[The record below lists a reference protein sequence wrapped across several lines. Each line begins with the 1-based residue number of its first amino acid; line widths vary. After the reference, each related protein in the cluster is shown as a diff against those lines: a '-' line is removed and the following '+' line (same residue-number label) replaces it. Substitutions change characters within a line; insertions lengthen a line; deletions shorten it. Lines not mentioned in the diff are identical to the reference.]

1 MRTQWPLR
9 EGRKMQKERET
20 ETATATK
27 TKAKAGN
34 ENNIQT
40 SLAKSQQQQ
49 KSAAISHLTEDGA
62 ELKVVGRGGEEWRGG
77 YKNN

>member
-1 MRTQWPLR
+1 
-9 EGRKMQKERET
+9 MQKERET
-20 ETATATK
+20 ETA

-62 ELKVVGRGGEEWRGG
+62 ELLAKRGGGDEEWRGG

>member
-1 MRTQWPLR
+1 
-9 EGRKMQKERET
+9 MQKKRET
-20 ETATATK
+20 ETATK

-62 ELKVVGRGGEEWRGG
+62 ELLVGGEGWWRVVGG